1 MCPQCQSLDWKAIE
15 LSSRGTLHAVVKP
28 VHPPLPMFDPGYLV
42 ALIDLPEGIR
52 LLSNLCDIDL
62 DNARVGMAVEVF
74 FIETQSGGKIHQF
87 RPIGEALG

>member
-1 MCPQCQSLDWKAIE
+1 
-15 LSSRGTLHAVVKP
+15 
-28 VHPPLPMFDPGYLV
+28 MFDPGYLV

-74 FIETQSGGKIHQF
+74 FIETQSGEKIHQF